1 MFSEGYTP
9 VYIIITK
16 ISKKGAGL
24 SSREYITENV
34 ELFFVCEN
42 TIKKYQFARGICI
55 KFDI

>member
-1 MFSEGYTP
+1 MFSLPT
-9 VYIIITK
+9 ITK

-34 ELFFVCEN
+34 ELIFVCEN
-42 TIKKYQFARGICI
+42 MIKKYQFARGICI